1 MRREVK
7 IIENKHI
14 LLTQF
19 DAFDLVPYL
28 LDLFIFRTLS
38 FCFHYRFWTGKYRLR
53 RLSKMKDL
61 CHFHFN
67 PFTSS
72 FQTFSTQG
80 GVFSIFQFMGDTTLF
95 WVTILE
101 QTCHCAKRVRF
112 LSYSSLHF
120 FAFGLNTERYFS
132 IFSPNAGK
140 WNQNNSKYEHFFR
153 SVQEENTI
161 FQMEKGLKR
170 SNIFNGN

>member
-38 FCFHYRFWTGKYRLR
+38 FCFHYRFWAGKYRLR

-67 PFTSS
+67 PFTLS

-95 WVTILE
+95 CVTILE
-101 QTCHCAKRVRF
+101 QTYHCAKRVRF
-112 LSYSSLHF
+112 LSYSSLHL
-120 FAFGLNTERYFS
+120 FAFGLNTERYLS

-140 WNQNNSKYEHFFR
+140 WNQNNFKYESFFR

-161 FQMEKGLKR
+161 FQMEKSLKR